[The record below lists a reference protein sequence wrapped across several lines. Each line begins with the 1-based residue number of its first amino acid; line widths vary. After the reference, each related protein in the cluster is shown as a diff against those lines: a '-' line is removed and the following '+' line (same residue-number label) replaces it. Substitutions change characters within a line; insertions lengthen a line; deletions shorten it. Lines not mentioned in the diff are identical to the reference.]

1 MTHAANKKTMG
12 CYSTLSLKW
21 KHLFNI
27 WPIYYLAP
35 FSSLSTFLLIAI
47 QTIWTFIFIEF
58 DLKDE
63 FADIDTSGVFNI
75 LTATLGF
82 ILPLQLNSALAKNKD
97 CLDNYKNFTGDVQA
111 FAWDI
116 IAFWVLEPNR
126 NKQKQNS
133 SDIISNMFD
142 ILCAMPALA
151 KWEFRMGGAK
161 LENLTTKG
169 KRAFIKTPG
178 GGSVSDIHKKVT
190 AMSPVDACFYKLL
203 DYTKDL
209 TQMGGS
215 IIPETSIDS
224 WERAYAAWGNMGNLR
239 SYKTPVIFKYVLN
252 AALILYSLILPIQF
266 ADNGYH
272 AIWMVAIIG
281 YFFLGLNFAGS
292 KVGNAFASGPQRYQT
307 VTGSQ
312 KAASLTLEQL
322 WDNKKIIFAPPIPKP
337 LLLVLERK
345 NTLNDLKAKTLAV
358 STLKGGSQL
367 FKPYQDTP

>member
-1 MTHAANKKTMG
+1 MG
-12 CYSTLSLKW
+12 CYSTISSKW
-21 KHLFNI
+21 KKMFSL

-35 FSSLSTFLLIAI
+35 FSSLNTFLLVSI
-47 QTIWTFIFIEF
+47 QTIWTFIFIEL

-63 FADIDTSGVFNI
+63 FTDIDTSGVFNI

-97 CLDNYKNFTGDVQA
+97 CLDNYKNFTGDIQA

-116 IAFWVLEPNR
+116 LAFRIKEASYGDKL
-126 NKQKQNS
+126 KQNS
-133 SDIISNMFD
+133 TNILSNMFD

-151 KWEFRMGGAK
+151 KWEFRIGGAK
-161 LENLTTKG
+161 LEVLTTKG
-169 KRAFIKTPG
+169 NRAFIHTPG
-178 GGSVSDIHKKVT
+178 GGAVSDIQKQVT
-190 AMSPVDACFYKLL
+190 AMSSVDACFYKLL

-252 AALILYSLILPIQF
+252 AALILYSIILPIQF
-266 ADNGYH
+266 ADNGMH
-272 AIWMVAIIG
+272 AIWMVFIIG

-292 KVGNAFASGPQRYQT
+292 KVGNAFAEGPQRYQT
-307 VTGSQ
+307 VTISQ
-312 KAASLTLEQL
+312 KAASQTLEQL
-322 WDNKKIIFAPPIPKP
+322 WKSKGIIFAPPVPKP
-337 LLLVLERK
+337 LLLKMERG
-345 NTLNDLKAKTLAV
+345 NTLNDLRTKAFAV
-358 STLKGGSQL
+358 STLKGTQPL
-367 FKPYQDTP
+367 FKPYQDNP